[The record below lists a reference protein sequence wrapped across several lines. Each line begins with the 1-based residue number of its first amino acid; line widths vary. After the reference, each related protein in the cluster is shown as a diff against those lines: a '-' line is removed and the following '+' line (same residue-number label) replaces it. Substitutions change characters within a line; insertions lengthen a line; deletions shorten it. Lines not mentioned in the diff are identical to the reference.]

1 MIQQDYFL
9 RILEEFGRA
18 PGLFTQNKKDIAL
31 KQQEILKLYDSYVGD
46 NIFYHTAT
54 MDDIMDSFGRFP
66 EEERL
71 DRMEMLAE
79 LYYAES
85 DLKTGPARDVLLD
98 KARKL
103 FIFIDHHSRALSL
116 SRQQRI
122 MDIEQKIAKTRR

>member
-1 MIQQDYFL
+1 MLQQDYFL

-18 PGLFTQNKKDIAL
+18 LGLFTQNKKDIAL

-85 DLKTGPARDVLLD
+85 DLKTGPVRDVLLD

>member
-1 MIQQDYFL
+1 MLQQDYFL

-18 PGLFTQNKKDIAL
+18 LGLFTQNKKDIAL

-103 FIFIDHHSRALSL
+103 FIFIDHHSRTLSL

-122 MDIEQKIAKTRR
+122 MDIERKIAKTRR

>member
-1 MIQQDYFL
+1 MLQQDYFL

-18 PGLFTQNKKDIAL
+18 LGLFTQNKKDIAL

-46 NIFYHTAT
+46 NIFYHTGT

-122 MDIEQKIAKTRR
+122 MDKDT

>member
-1 MIQQDYFL
+1 MLQQEYFL

-18 PGLFTQNKKDIAL
+18 LGLFTQNKKDIEL

-85 DLKTGPARDVLLD
+85 DLKSGPARDVLLD

-103 FIFIDHHSRALSL
+103 FIFIDHHSRTLSF

-122 MDIEQKIAKTRR
+122 MEIEQKIAKTRR

>member
-1 MIQQDYFL
+1 MLQQDYFL

-18 PGLFTQNKKDIAL
+18 LGLFTQNKKDIAL

-103 FIFIDHHSRALSL
+103 FIFIDHHSRTLSL

>member
-1 MIQQDYFL
+1 MLQQDYFL

-18 PGLFTQNKKDIAL
+18 LGLFTQNKKDIAL